1 LELDCK
7 VLRLNRVDHELVRG
21 FQNEEILG
29 QCEEPEEEAGVH
41 EIGGQRQICV
51 DTREKPCFPSIDPDQ
66 RHHSLDIHDIGQ
78 NEVLVGIKKVE
89 AVVF

>member
-1 LELDCK
+1 M
-7 VLRLNRVDHELVRG
+7 RG
-21 FQNEEILG
+21 FQNEEVLG

-41 EIGGQRQICV
+41 EIRGQRQICV
-51 DTREKPCFPSIDPDQ
+51 DTGEQPGLPSIDPDQ
-66 RHHSLDIHDIGQ
+66 RHHSLDVNDIGE